1 MKTILCYGD
10 SNTCGYNPV
19 TKDRYN
25 NDVRW
30 PGILRN
36 NLGSNYFII
45 EEGLNGR
52 TGELHQDMMN

>member
-10 SNTCGYNPV
+10 SNTCGYNPA

-30 PGILRN
+30 LSILRN

-45 EEGLNGR
+45 EETLNGR
-52 TGELHQDMMN
+52 TE